1 MESSTPWKIY
11 NCVKRFNNKQNK
23 DIRDLS
29 KFIRKIYKLIGF
41 DFDFLQ
47 SIVDILDNSID
58 LENAIYSKLK
68 QSRAKNRR
76 LATENNIMCFDIE
89 KLTSEIQTLKQ
100 TIDNIKEPRLSGPHV
115 KGRIVLRKKQKQM

>member
-11 NCVKRFNNKQNK
+11 NCVTRFNNKQNK
-23 DIRDLS
+23 DINDLY

-41 DFDFLQ
+41 EIDFVQ

-58 LENAIYSKLK
+58 LENTIYSKLK

-89 KLTSEIQTLKQ
+89 KLTAEIQTLKQ
-100 TIDNIKEPRLSGPHV
+100 TIKNIKEPRLSGPVV
-115 KGRIVLRKKQKQM
+115 KGRIVLRKKQM